1 MNDEPRPGISVDGQE
16 LHVVE
21 RDLLGESRSVKTNKW
36 KLLGEELTGMVLSG
50 LGTLDAL
57 VQVMGEMLGVGELDR
72 SYRSS

>member
-16 LHVVE
+16 LYVVE
-21 RDLLGESRSVKTNKW
+21 QDLLGESRSVKTNKW
-36 KLLGEELTGMVLSG
+36 KLLGEELTGMVLLG

>member
-1 MNDEPRPGISVDGQE
+1 MDGQE
-16 LHVVE
+16 LYVVE
-21 RDLLGESRSVKTNKW
+21 QDLLGESRSVKTNKW
-36 KLLGEELTGMVLSG
+36 KLLGEELTGMVLLG